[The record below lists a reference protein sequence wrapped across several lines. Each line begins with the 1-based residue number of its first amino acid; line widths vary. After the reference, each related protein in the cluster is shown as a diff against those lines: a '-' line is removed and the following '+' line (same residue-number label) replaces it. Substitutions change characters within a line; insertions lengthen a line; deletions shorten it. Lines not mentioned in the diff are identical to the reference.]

1 MSAPYTL
8 EREQWVPAPLE
19 QVFAF
24 FSDAENLETL
34 TPEWLRFQILTPR
47 PIALAAGALIDY
59 RLRWHG
65 IPLRWRTEITCWQP
79 PHRFEDVQLKGPYRL
94 WHHTHTFQRVD
105 GGTRIGDA
113 VRYALPFGI
122 FGRAAHALSVRRN
135 VEQIFEYRQQKVRTL
150 FGDRGGAPSS
160 HS

>member
-34 TPEWLRFQILTPR
+34 TPEWLRFQILNPR
-47 PIALAAGALIDY
+47 PIALSAGALIDY

-94 WHHTHTFQRVD
+94 WHHTHTFQWVD
-105 GGTRIGDA
+105 GGTQIGDA

-122 FGRAAHALSVRRN
+122 FGRTAHAFSIRGN
-135 VEQIFEYRQQKVRTL
+135 IEQIFEYRQQKVRTL
-150 FGDRGGAPSS
+150 FGDRGGTPSS